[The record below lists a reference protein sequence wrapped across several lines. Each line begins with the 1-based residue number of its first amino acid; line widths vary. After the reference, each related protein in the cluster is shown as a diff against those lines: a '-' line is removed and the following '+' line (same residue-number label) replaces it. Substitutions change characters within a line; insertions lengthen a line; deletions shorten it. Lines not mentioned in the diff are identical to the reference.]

1 MDTRNFITMSRNR
14 VAATIYPVFLKLVRR
29 GLCFV
34 AGILASLCRFELFV
48 NHEALFDDFIL
59 KPGINYDCSK

>member
-48 NHEALFDDFIL
+48 NHEALFA
-59 KPGINYDCSK
+59 